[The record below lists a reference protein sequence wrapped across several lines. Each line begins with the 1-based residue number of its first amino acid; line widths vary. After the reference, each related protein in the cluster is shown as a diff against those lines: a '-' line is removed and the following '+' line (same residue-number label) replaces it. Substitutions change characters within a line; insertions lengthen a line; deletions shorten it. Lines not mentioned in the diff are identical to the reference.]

1 MSLLMKALEKAAK
14 DRVDAR
20 AELAVAA
27 TPAAASAAAP
37 APGRSEL
44 SLEPLAAGSVAPN
57 PAAPAP
63 GLTPAPSR
71 TPAAAPA
78 PAAAAPASVQAQSQA
93 AIVLQATAASSRAPN
108 RVVDYAR
115 AHPVVVLGSLAGLF
129 AAAFAI
135 YVYLQIAHP
144 GVFTGRPPV
153 APSKGPVQPFV
164 QAPVAPIAAPAAP
177 AAPLPAAPLLRE
189 AATASAA
196 AAARKPEPR
205 APEEEAASRNTVVVS
220 RGSVEPVLSPRLFQ
234 AYTALQARQFDL
246 ARLYY
251 SEIIATEPRNIDAL
265 LGLAAIAAQIGDSEE
280 ATRRYLQI
288 LELEPRHALAQNGL
302 IGLLGRADP
311 LAAASKLRHLIS
323 LEPAPYLYFTLGN
336 LHADQSQW
344 AAAQQAYFQAHHLEP
359 ANSDYA
365 YNLAVALEHLGQ
377 PKLALGF
384 YRRAVQMATAGGRAN
399 FIVSQAQERIGKL
412 AAQVE

>member
-1 MSLLMKALEKAAK
+1 MKALEKAAK

-20 AELAVAA
+20 AEPAV
-27 TPAAASAAAP
+27 TAAAAAPSPTAP

-44 SLEPLAAGSVAPN
+44 SLEPLMAGSAAPR

-71 TPAAAPA
+71 TPAAA

-108 RVVDYAR
+108 RVVDYVR

-129 AAAFAI
+129 AAAFAV

-144 GVFTGRPPV
+144 GIFTGRPPLP
-153 APSKGPVQPFV
+153 PSKGPVQPFV
-164 QAPVAPIAAPAAP
+164 QAPVAPVPAPAAP
-177 AAPLPAAPLLRE
+177 AALPAAPLLKE

-196 AAARKPEPR
+196 AARKRKPT
-205 APEEEAASRNTVVVS
+205 APAAAEEAAPRNTVVVS
-220 RGSVEPVLSPRLFQ
+220 RGSVEPVLNPRVFQ

-384 YRRAVQMATAGGRAN
+384 YRRAVQLATAGGRAN
-399 FIVSQAQERIGKL
+399 FNVTQAQERIGKL